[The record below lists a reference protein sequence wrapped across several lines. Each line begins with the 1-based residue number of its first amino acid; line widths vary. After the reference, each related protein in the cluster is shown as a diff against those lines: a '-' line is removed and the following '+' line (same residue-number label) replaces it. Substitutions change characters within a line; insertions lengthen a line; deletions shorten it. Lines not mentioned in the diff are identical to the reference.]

1 MKIKIHQINMDLDR
15 HRVKFDDYDSAVKR
29 AGRIDPS
36 IYKTVFDGDVDC
48 GNLEEIYE
56 KFNIDHPVTHQ
67 GHSLSLS
74 DVVEV
79 CDSSEHCSMGK
90 YYCDTVGFHTL
101 TEFDSSKC
109 QPLEGHRMVIVEPGK
124 PAYEGIIGDGL
135 ESLQRAVRGMIEC
148 TYPFEDN
155 AFVIGNEESFSA
167 IELN

>member
-15 HRVKFDDYDSAVKR
+15 HRIKFDSYDSALKR

-148 TYPFEDN
+148 TYPFDDN
-155 AFVIGNEESFSA
+155 AFVIGNE
-167 IELN
+167 

>member
-15 HRVKFDDYDSAVKR
+15 HRIKFDDYDSAVKC

-48 GNLEEIYE
+48 ENLEEIYE

-101 TEFDSSKC
+101 NEFDSSKC

-124 PAYEGIIGDGL
+124 PAYEGIIGD
-135 ESLQRAVRGMIEC
+135 
-148 TYPFEDN
+148 
-155 AFVIGNEESFSA
+155 
-167 IELN
+167 